1 MVGLMFDVL
10 LAQLLSHSSM
20 VSQRAEGV
28 AFFRVAKDLYRL
40 ASVTYLCVNIP
51 GSVHRKG
58 YVHCVYSDTC
68 VKQFVSQGR
77 VQLDFTN
84 QPALPYRESRD
95 SRGSSAIDEKIGL
108 EKLRG
113 VTFSLPQRLGETAI
127 FGITAETDLSEWR
140 ATQSLITRECQ
151 ILANYFHS
159 HVLRI
164 NGHNCE
170 REILI
175 SARELDCLK
184 WTAEGKTAW
193 EASII
198 LGISER
204 TVRFHLNAARE
215 KLKCT
220 TTTQAVA
227 KAIVNQLIEV

>member
-1 MVGLMFDVL
+1 MFDAL

-51 GSVHRKG
+51 VGAHRKG

-77 VQLDFTN
+77 VRLDFTH
-84 QPALPYRESRD
+84 QAELSYGESRD
-95 SRGSSAIDEKIGL
+95 PQGSLAIDDRIGPEKPRAL
-108 EKLRG
+108 
-113 VTFSLPQRLGETAI
+113 TFSLRERLGETAI
-127 FGITAETDLSEWR
+127 FRITAETGLSEWR
-140 ATQSLITRECQ
+140 EQQNLLMRECQ

-164 NGHNCE
+164 NGHDCE
-170 REILI
+170 REILM

-204 TVRFHLNAARE
+204 TVRFHLNSARE

-227 KAIVNQLIEV
+227 KAIVNRLIEV

>member
-1 MVGLMFDVL
+1 MFDAL
-10 LAQLLSHSSM
+10 LAQLVSRSSI

-28 AFFRVAKDLYRL
+28 AFFRVAMDLYRL

-51 GSVHRKG
+51 VGAHRKG
-58 YVHCVYSDTC
+58 YAHCVYSDTC
-68 VKQFVSQGR
+68 VKQFMSQGR
-77 VQLDFTN
+77 VQLDFPH
-84 QPALPYRESRD
+84 QVALRYRESRD
-95 SRGSSAIDEKIGL
+95 PQGSSAIDEKIGP
-108 EKLRG
+108 EKPG
-113 VTFSLPQRLGETAI
+113 AVTFSLRERLGETAI

-140 ATQSLITRECQ
+140 EPQNLITRECQ

-164 NGHNCE
+164 NGHDCE
-170 REILI
+170 REILM

-227 KAIVNQLIEV
+227 KAIVNQLIHV